1 MEVMTFFNSVKNLV
15 TIQIIAG
22 NGSKQSFGSGI
33 SNWKK
38 IVTEKTQEKHYNGI
52 LLLVRLFS
60 LFMRE
65 HGPSVCET
73 PVLKL

>member
-1 MEVMTFFNSVKNLV
+1 MEVKTFFNSVKNLV

-38 IVTEKTQEKHYNGI
+38 NRYRKDTGEALQWDFITGEII
-52 LLLVRLFS
+52 LS
-60 LFMRE
+60 IYA
-65 HGPSVCET
+65 
-73 PVLKL
+73 